1 MSLLKVEEDA
11 KQAFDI
17 LIKGGIGILPM
28 DVGYSL
34 IGGSVNSLKNIFQTK
49 KRSSSKLNA
58 MLGNEDL
65 HNELHQVSQRG
76 SEIIDAICNDYDL
89 PLGVIAPCNSTH
101 PLFGSVPD
109 EVYKLSTLNN
119 TLLMLMNAG
128 KFHKEITNLSY
139 KNGHLLFGS
148 SANISLTG
156 TKFCVEDMQPEILEI
171 ADIIIDY
178 GLMKYN
184 LYGQSSTLLN
194 VETLEVFR
202 VGVCY
207 ENIAHIL
214 KKHFS
219 VILPPRKND

>member
-76 SEIIDAICNDYDL
+76 SEIVDAICNDYDL
-89 PLGVIAPCNSTH
+89 PLGVIAPCNSEH
-101 PLFGSVPD
+101 PLFGSVAD

-139 KNGHLLFGS
+139 KDGHLLFGS

-194 VETLEVFR
+194 IETLEVFR

>member
-1 MSLLKVEEDA
+1 MKLLNIEQDA
-11 KQAFDI
+11 KKAFNI
-17 LIKGGIGILPM
+17 LSEGGIGILPM

-34 IGGSVNSLKNIFQTK
+34 IGGSIKSLKDIFKTK
-49 KRSSSKLNA
+49 KRDNTKLNA
-58 MLGNEDL
+58 MLGNSNLHKEL
-65 HNELHQVSQRG
+65 HNVSQRG
-76 SEIIDAICNDYDL
+76 SEIVDAICNDYDL
-89 PLGVIAPCNSTH
+89 PLGLIAPCHVDHS
-101 PLFGSVPD
+101 LIKSVDD
-109 EVYKLSTLNN
+109 EVFSLSTLNG

-128 KFHKEITNLSY
+128 KFHEAITNLSY
-139 KNGHLLFGS
+139 KKGQLLFGS
-148 SANISLTG
+148 SANLSLTG
-156 TKFCVEDMQPEILEI
+156 TKFCIEDMQDEIIEI

-202 VGVCY
+202 FGVCY

-219 VILPPRKND
+219 IELPPRE

>member
-11 KQAFDI
+11 KRAFDI

-34 IGGSVNSLKNIFQTK
+34 IGGSLMSLKNIFQTK
-49 KRSSSKLNA
+49 KRSKSKLNA
-58 MLGNEDL
+58 MLGNEAL

-76 SEIIDAICNDYDL
+76 REIIDAICNDYDL
-89 PLGVIAPCNSTH
+89 PLGVIAPCDRNH
-101 PLFGSVPD
+101 PLFSSVTD
-109 EVYKLSTLNN
+109 EVFNLSTLND

-128 KFHKEITNLSY
+128 RFHKEITNLSY

-156 TKFCVEDMQPEILEI
+156 TKFCIEDMQSEILEI
-171 ADIIIDY
+171 ADIVIDY

-202 VGVCY
+202 EGVCY
-207 ENIAHIL
+207 ENIGHIL

-219 VILPPRKND
+219 ITLPPRQNS

>member
-11 KQAFDI
+11 KKAFDI
-17 LIKGGIGILPM
+17 LTQGGIGILPM

-34 IGGSVNSLKNIFQTK
+34 IGGSIKSLRHIFNTK
-49 KRSSSKLNA
+49 KRSKSKLNA
-58 MLGNEDL
+58 MLGNA
-65 HNELHQVSQRG
+65 ELHRELHKVSNRG

-89 PLGVIAPCNSTH
+89 PLGVIAPCNIEH
-101 PLFGSVPD
+101 PFISSINQD
-109 EVYKLSTLNN
+109 VYKLSTLNN

-128 KFHKEITNLSY
+128 KFHRAITDLSY
-139 KNGHLLFGS
+139 KKGHLLFGS

-156 TKFCVEDMQPEILEI
+156 TKFCIEDMQSEILEI

-207 ENIAHIL
+207 ENIVNIL
-214 KKHFS
+214 QKH
-219 VILPPRKND
+219 L

>member
-156 TKFCVEDMQPEILEI
+156 TKFCVEDMQSEILEI

>member
-1 MSLLKVEEDA
+1 MSLLKIEQDA
-11 KQAFDI
+11 KKAFDI
-17 LIKGGIGILPM
+17 LLHGGIGILPM

-34 IGGSVNSLKNIFQTK
+34 IGGSIKSLKNIFNTK
-49 KRSSSKLNA
+49 KRSKSKLNA
-58 MLGNEDL
+58 MLGNADL
-65 HNELHQVSQRG
+65 HHELHNVSQRG

-89 PLGVIAPCNSTH
+89 PLGVIAPCNNDH
-101 PLFGSVPD
+101 PFLNKINE
-109 EVYKLSTLNN
+109 EVYSLSTLND

-128 KFHKEITNLSY
+128 PFHKAITDLSY
-139 KNGHLLFGS
+139 KEGHLLFGS

-156 TKFCVEDMQPEILEI
+156 TKFCIEDMQPEILEI
-171 ADIIIDY
+171 ADVIIDY

-219 VILPPRKND
+219 IKLPERQ

>member
-156 TKFCVEDMQPEILEI
+156 TKFCVEDMQSEILEI
-171 ADIIIDY
+171 ADIVIDY

-202 VGVCY
+202 EGVCY
-207 ENIAHIL
+207 ENIGHIL

-219 VILPPRKND
+219 ITLPPRQNS

>member
-11 KQAFDI
+11 KRAFEV

-34 IGGSVNSLKNIFQTK
+34 IGGSIKSLKEIFSTK
-49 KRSSSKLNA
+49 KRSKSKLNA
-58 MLGNEDL
+58 MLGNTNL
-65 HNELHQVSQRG
+65 HRELHKVSQRG
-76 SEIIDAICNDYDL
+76 SEIIDAICNEYDL
-89 PLGVIAPCNSTH
+89 PLGVIAPCNNEH
-101 PLFGSVPD
+101 PLFNSINK
-109 EVYKLSTLNN
+109 EVYSLSTLND

-128 KFHKEITNLSY
+128 RFHKEITELSY
-139 KNGHLLFGS
+139 KEGHLLFGS

-156 TKFCVEDMQPEILEI
+156 TKFCIEDMQPEILEI

-207 ENIAHIL
+207 ENIADIL
-214 KKHFS
+214 HKHFA
-219 VILPPRKND
+219 IKLPIRK